1 MKELTAMELKFVGS
15 EVTVWPLGIR
25 GRGRINNK
33 LI

>member
-15 EVTVWPLGIR
+15 EVTAWALGIQWQ
-25 GRGRINNK
+25 GRINNK

>member
-1 MKELTAMELKFVGS
+1 MNELTAIESKFVGS

-25 GRGRINNK
+25 GEGRINNK